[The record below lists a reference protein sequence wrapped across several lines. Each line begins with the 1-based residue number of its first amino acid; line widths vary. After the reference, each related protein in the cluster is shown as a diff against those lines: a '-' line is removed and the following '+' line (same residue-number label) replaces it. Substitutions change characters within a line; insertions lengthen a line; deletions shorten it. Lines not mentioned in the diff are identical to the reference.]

1 MGMSNKVGVWI
12 YAAVLLVAGAWQSD
26 VLAAARSTPGAGDVE
41 QITVHF
47 GDLNLDQPAGAAVL
61 YRRIRNA
68 AEHVCGD
75 PKAPG
80 SIVPSLAW
88 RSCVADSIE
97 RSVIAV
103 DRPVLTAYYRIHTTP
118 TDQKLLAL
126 LAESARR

>member
-1 MGMSNKVGVWI
+1 MSSKAGVWI
-12 YAAVLLVAGAWQSD
+12 YGVVLVVAGAWQCA
-26 VLAAARSTPGAGDVE
+26 VLAATTNAPRAEDVE

-47 GDLNLDQPAGAAVL
+47 GDLNLDQPAGVAVL

-68 AEHVCGD
+68 AEQVCGA

-80 SIVPSLAW
+80 SMIPSLAW

-103 DRPVLTAYYRIHTTP
+103 DRPALTAYYRSHTTP
-118 TDQKLLAL
+118 TDQKLEAL
-126 LAESARR
+126 LAESAKR